1 MLNNCCAPAHSA
13 SSLPL
18 KLHPLPNLPYH
29 IQSTFTTRGL
39 LFEDFVLESNGGGKT
54 RAPEGMTF
62 PHCHQLYQGLIKYR
76 LCAILVLTYL
86 MAYSMERVR
95 GDHGQNLRG
104 GGVGHDEMKEIT
116 QRVTLMG
123 QAWPAPRMTE
133 QTNKRTNDW
142 MDRLISTGLFDRFK
156 SNQGSKMH
164 WLQWYS
170 LA

>member
-18 KLHPLPNLPYH
+18 KLHSLPNLPYRV
-29 IQSTFTTRGL
+29 QSTFTTRGL

-86 MAYSMERVR
+86 MAYSMGRVR
-95 GDHGQNLRG
+95 RDHGQNLRG
-104 GGVGHDEMKEIT
+104 GGVGHDKMKEIT
-116 QRVTLMG
+116 QRMTLMG
-123 QAWPAPRMTE
+123 QAWPALRMTE
-133 QTNKRTNDW
+133 QMNKQMNE
-142 MDRLISTGLFDRFK
+142 
-156 SNQGSKMH
+156 
-164 WLQWYS
+164 
-170 LA
+170 